1 MAPHKLSSGCGTGAN
16 RLAAGSRTV
25 EMNSTVAEAPRP
37 ARDQWDGRSPG
48 SRVSASCRLPD
59 LSHADRNQWH
69 QANARRLQLRGQPWI
84 GIQAPA
90 RRWLCT
96 TFPHRSLVRE
106 RPSNA
111 ASTTLRPRVVNG
123 RLPAAARN
131 PQGWPHLASLGLTA
145 ILLLSFPPPC
155 ITLPKVVR
163 CSEPT
168 AWGWRVKRESGECAQ
183 LARNSGTA
191 PATVSESKA
200 KLHVTAPRAWE
211 DASPAPKAFASPE
224 TGLMSSSGY
233 LRGGRIGLCAMRRRQ
248 SPAIGRPRQ
257 GGLGTLT
264 QAHFDAGGTVGINV
278 SAI

>member
-59 LSHADRNQWH
+59 LSHTDRNQWH

-84 GIQAPA
+84 NIQTPA

-106 RPSNA
+106 RPSNG

-123 RLPAAARN
+123 SLQRRRDNL
-131 PQGWPHLASLGLTA
+131 QGWTRRQTIVVVPAPMLYPQQCCQVLGTN
-145 ILLLSFPPPC
+145 
-155 ITLPKVVR
+155 R
-163 CSEPT
+163 M
-168 AWGWRVKRESGECAQ
+168 GWRVKRESGECAQ
-183 LARNSGTA
+183 MACNSGTA

-200 KLHVTAPRAWE
+200 KLHVTAPKGVGRRFA
-211 DASPAPKAFASPE
+211 APTRRSRVRRPA
-224 TGLMSSSGY
+224 
-233 LRGGRIGLCAMRRRQ
+233 
-248 SPAIGRPRQ
+248 
-257 GGLGTLT
+257 
-264 QAHFDAGGTVGINV
+264 
-278 SAI
+278 

>member
-1 MAPHKLSSGCGTGAN
+1 MRCTEISGASAAARVVASARILPGRGASASGAAVGSVAPRQVMHTMTVDRAVGPVSLIRMAPHKLSSGCGTGAN

-37 ARDQWDGRSPG
+37 ARDQRDGRSPG

-69 QANARRLQLRGQPWI
+69 QASARRLQLRGQPWV
-84 GIQAPA
+84 GIQAPL

-106 RPSNA
+106 RPSKA
-111 ASTTLRPRVVNG
+111 GSTTLRPHVVNG
-123 RLPAAARN
+123 RLPAAARQ
-131 PQGWPHLASLGLTA
+131 PLKRGPTA

-155 ITLPKVVR
+155 ITLAEVVR

-183 LARNSGTA
+183 MACNSGAA

-200 KLHVTAPRAWE
+200 KPHVTAPRGVGRRFAGQRR
-211 DASPAPKAFASPE
+211 SRVRRPA
-224 TGLMSSSGY
+224 
-233 LRGGRIGLCAMRRRQ
+233 
-248 SPAIGRPRQ
+248 
-257 GGLGTLT
+257 
-264 QAHFDAGGTVGINV
+264 
-278 SAI
+278 